1 MVHKRNNSYTTPI
14 NFSLTRLKHRLLDDA
29 SAETSSNGSA
39 TLTDVESLTDLN
51 SVGMAHGDDHLGVVT
66 GHDHLAGGILSTLGE
81 GQVDGLISSSEVE
94 LRSVVLLETGVSAT
108 LLLGENVERSEE
120 LSVRLDGAGSA
131 DDHTTAD
138 ILTADTSDEKTGV
151 VSSLGLLARLLEGL
165 DIGDLGL
172 DDLLTLA
179 DKLDLLVTLEDTTL
193 DTARDDSTTAGNGE
207 DILDGHEERLVKVT
221 LGGRDPLVDSGEELI
236 DLLGTDLGALILEG
250 HESGTHD
257 DGGVVTLEAV
267 GVEKLTH
274 LHLNELKHLGV
285 VNGIDLVD
293 EDDNSLDTDLT
304 GEQQVLTGLGH
315 LTIGGGNDDDS
326 TVHVGSTSNHVLDVI
341 GVTRAV
347 DVGVVAVLGGV
358 LDVGGRDGD
367 TTLSLL
373 GSLVNGTILEEVG
386 EALVGLALGDG
397 SRESGLQNI
406 KSAEVCLARIMAGLL
421 MLVTYLAVIDVT
433 NGTNVHMGL

>member
-66 GHDHLAGGILSTLGE
+66 GHDHLASGILSTLRE

-179 DKLDLLVTLEDTTL
+179 DKLNLLVTLEDTTL
-193 DTARDDSTTAGNGE
+193 DTARDDGTTAGNGE

-236 DLLGTDLGALILEG
+236 DLLGTDLGALVLEG

-267 GVEKLTH
+267 GV
-274 LHLNELKHLGV
+274 
-285 VNGIDLVD
+285 
-293 EDDNSLDTDLT
+293 
-304 GEQQVLTGLGH
+304 
-315 LTIGGGNDDDS
+315 
-326 TVHVGSTSNHVLDVI
+326 
-341 GVTRAV
+341 
-347 DVGVVAVLGGV
+347 
-358 LDVGGRDGD
+358 
-367 TTLSLL
+367 
-373 GSLVNGTILEEVG
+373 
-386 EALVGLALGDG
+386 
-397 SRESGLQNI
+397 
-406 KSAEVCLARIMAGLL
+406 
-421 MLVTYLAVIDVT
+421 
-433 NGTNVHMGL
+433 